1 MVKSQIATLV
11 RLAPALVLCSCAI
24 PKAIIV
30 ELPKTAKTDPSAT
43 SPALADPNL
52 PALPDDGIR
61 LPDMLAMPGDSEFR
75 ATAPNVPKGGPDAS
89 AVISRP
95 PTDPPSRPK
104 PKDRKSD
111 P

>member
-1 MVKSQIATLV
+1 MVKSQFAILA
-11 RLAPALVLCSCAI
+11 RLAPALALCACAI
-24 PKAIIV
+24 PKAIVV
-30 ELPKTAKTDPSAT
+30 ELPKSPKTDPAT
-43 SPALADPNL
+43 APALADANL
-52 PALPDDGIR
+52 PAQPDDGIR

-75 ATAPNVPKGGPDAS
+75 ATAPNVAKSSTDAS

-104 PKDRKSD
+104 LKKND